1 MKSYWTEPLIDLHLG
16 AKARLAGVNRSKATN
31 PTFDLSGFRLRFSYA
46 QTATYILVF
55 GDKVSGTVNKTWI
68 EYLFG
73 RYPSVIE
80 SFCSILTYPLDR
92 KRTAPGRAWVG
103 KAGNPHIDIR
113 P

>member
-1 MKSYWTEPLIDLHLG
+1 MIDLHLG

-55 GDKVSGTVNKTWI
+55 GDRISGTVNKTWI

-73 RYPSVIE
+73 SYTNALKNLVNI
-80 SFCSILTYPLDR
+80 
-92 KRTAPGRAWVG
+92 
-103 KAGNPHIDIR
+103 
-113 P
+113 